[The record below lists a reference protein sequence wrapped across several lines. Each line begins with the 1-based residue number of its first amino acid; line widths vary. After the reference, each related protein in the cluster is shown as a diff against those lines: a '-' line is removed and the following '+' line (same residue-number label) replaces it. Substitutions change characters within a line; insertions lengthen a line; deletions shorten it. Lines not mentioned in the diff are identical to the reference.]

1 MRIRSGSVVLAIC
14 LLMGQS
20 AIAALP
26 DVASAEWTEAGR
38 PCNVAPWAILPQPA
52 YWFSEVGEPGVP
64 PTGYFTYGETPEE
77 APPTSNFTAS
87 ANWGDGT
94 TSPATVG
101 GSSVGD
107 CYGVSTP
114 SHTYTSTG
122 AYPFSYTVHDMKTGL
137 DHMLGATELHI
148 WSEIPRLLGGSSSRT
163 IQATVDAPW
172 SGVVG
177 EFSSEGTVNS
187 SYPYNAQIEW
197 GDGEPS
203 TSGTISTQGGSNTF
217 TVSGSFTYAHPFIGT
232 ISVLLWHGA
241 QLLGKWTTS
250 GVGVQGMATADRT
263 PPARVRLSGQP
274 ILAAI
279 PSAAGGPIYELVFR
293 TNRPL
298 TQTSS
303 GHVEA
308 LIEIHGRTNP
318 ISGLV
323 PHRASTCYVARTNRI
338 GKRRL
343 KLGTSY
349 PFTLA
354 IGEGSTT
361 RDSGHALLHQFA
373 SLNRMRSV
381 TSRQLGCA

>member
-1 MRIRSGSVVLAIC
+1 MRIRSGSMVLAIC

-20 AIAALP
+20 AIVALP

-64 PTGYFTYGETPEE
+64 PTGYFTYGEAPEE
-77 APPTSNFTAS
+77 APPTSNFTAT

-107 CYGVSTP
+107 CYAVSTP

-122 AYPFSYTVHDMKTGL
+122 IYPFFYTVHDIKAGL
-137 DHMLGATELHI
+137 DHTLGATELHI
-148 WSEIPRLLGGSSSRT
+148 WSEIPRLLGGPSLQP
-163 IQATVDAPW
+163 IHLTVGAPW
-172 SGVVG
+172 NGVVG
-177 EFSSEGTVNS
+177 EFSYEGLVLPAS
-187 SYPYNAQIEW
+187 SYIAQIEW

-203 TSGTISTQGGSNTF
+203 TPGTISPQNNHTF
-217 TVSGSFTYAHPFIGT
+217 TVSGSITYAGPFSGT
-232 ISVLLWHGA
+232 TSVLLWHDA
-241 QLLGKWTTS
+241 QLLGRWTTS
-250 GVGVQGMATADRT
+250 SVSVEGVAVPDLM
-263 PPARVRLSGQP
+263 PPAPIRLLGQP

-279 PSAAGGPIYELVFR
+279 PRAAGAPVYELVFR
-293 TNRPL
+293 TNQPL
-298 TQTSS
+298 PQTSS
-303 GHVEA
+303 GHVQA
-308 LIEIHGRTNP
+308 LIEARGRTNP

-343 KLGTSY
+343 KLGASY

-354 IGEGSTT
+354 IGGGSTT
-361 RDSGHALLHQFA
+361 RDSSHALLRRFA
-373 SLNRMRSV
+373 SLSRMRSV